1 MLTLTV
7 LQFDWLMLINDSRA
21 IYDKTRINKF
31 VFKKLVKFLYRK
43 MAPMKKTMKKKAG
56 PGAPE
61 GKRRK
66 RTSTASYNMYIYRV
80 LKQIHPEQGISKKAM
95 SIMNSF
101 VCDVFEK
108 VSREAGGLCRYNRT
122 KTLGS
127 REVQSAVRL
136 VLPGELSKHAVS
148 EGTKA
153 VTKYSS

>member
-31 VFKKLVKFLYRK
+31 VFKKLVKFLYQK